1 MLKVYAKTPKS
12 FCSNVEKNFYN
23 NSGALS
29 FSQKAPLE
37 AYIAFFTTPTDK
49 ISPKFE
55 KFLAQSPKTLR
66 RKKIF
71 EVFFSSSKSY
81 GDLEGIF

>member
-1 MLKVYAKTPKS
+1 MLKVYAKNPKS

-23 NSGALS
+23 NSGTLS
-29 FSQKAPLE
+29 FSQNAPLE
-37 AYIAFFTTPTDK
+37 AYIAFLTTPTDK

-55 KFLAQSPKTLR
+55 KFLSQSPKTIR
-66 RKKIF
+66 RKIF
-71 EVFFSSSKSY
+71 FQVFFSSSKSY